1 MKKYL
6 NSSLRVLFPETCC
19 TNDTLTVSRLAM
31 PPFERPP
38 ENLARRRRRGST
50 AATLH
55 AAGIREVESLA
66 QAPEALRPVA
76 GEAAFVICA
85 GRDWDWPAGGAG
97 ARRIGG
103 LCDRRSAQM
112 AGRLGAAAAEGQ
124 SLLRDDHPAVIAW
137 VADSPAQQKVDE
149 PAGKL
154 LLPEG
159 DSIDVLRVQLAVANL
174 ISASVSRRPINFDC
188 VGMVMSA
195 LCHRACSHYAPHDN
209 DPRFTSAPQSFDMKA
224 KMSRL

>member
-76 GEAAFVICA
+76 GPRSSFALGVIGTGLLAVPLPVLAGSAAYAIGEARKWPVGLARQPLQAKAFYATITRRSVGCGLACPAKSRRTRWKTLAA
-85 GRDWDWPAGGAG
+85 GR
-97 ARRIGG
+97 
-103 LCDRRSAQM
+103 
-112 AGRLGAAAAEGQ
+112 
-124 SLLRDDHPAVIAW
+124 
-137 VADSPAQQKVDE
+137 
-149 PAGKL
+149 
-154 LLPEG
+154 
-159 DSIDVLRVQLAVANL
+159 
-174 ISASVSRRPINFDC
+174 
-188 VGMVMSA
+188 
-195 LCHRACSHYAPHDN
+195 
-209 DPRFTSAPQSFDMKA
+209 
-224 KMSRL
+224 

>member
-97 ARRIGG
+97 ARRLEARNWPVG
-103 LCDRRSAQM
+103 LARQPLHAKGFYATITRRSVGCGLACPAKSRRTRWKTLA
-112 AGRLGAAAAEGQ
+112 AGR
-124 SLLRDDHPAVIAW
+124 
-137 VADSPAQQKVDE
+137 
-149 PAGKL
+149 
-154 LLPEG
+154 
-159 DSIDVLRVQLAVANL
+159 
-174 ISASVSRRPINFDC
+174 
-188 VGMVMSA
+188 
-195 LCHRACSHYAPHDN
+195 
-209 DPRFTSAPQSFDMKA
+209 
-224 KMSRL
+224 

>member
-1 MKKYL
+1 MMKYL

-112 AGRLGAAAAEGQ
+112 AGRLGAAAAAGQ
-124 SLLRDDHPAVIAW
+124 SLLRDDHPEERGLRTRLP
-137 VADSPAQQKVDE
+137 SKKSTNPLENSCCRKVTLSTCCACNW
-149 PAGKL
+149 PW
-154 LLPEG
+154 
-159 DSIDVLRVQLAVANL
+159 
-174 ISASVSRRPINFDC
+174 PI
-188 VGMVMSA
+188 
-195 LCHRACSHYAPHDN
+195 
-209 DPRFTSAPQSFDMKA
+209 
-224 KMSRL
+224 